1 MTTTAHILDGSGYR
15 EVKDLS
21 ELSAIVSQPNVTVW
35 LDTDERTEG
44 LCKVLLELLKLH
56 PLVLEDLFSDSNNP
70 KVEDWGEY
78 LYVVVHGVKQGD
90 QDKLE
95 IAPLELDL
103 VIGSNW
109 LFTHRS
115 PGFVAVNTLEAELR
129 RNPRALTRGP
139 AYVAHALLD
148 KLTDTYLPVAEY
160 IDDQVDE
167 IEKAIIDDPKPEL
180 LETMFSLKRAVQYIR
195 RQSVYQRDITQRL
208 SRGEFEQI
216 PEAALAFYRDLYD
229 QFVRVTDIAEGNRE
243 MLGVALQAHFT
254 MTANR
259 TNDAMKALTI
269 ISGLLMPQTVIAGVF
284 GMNFEN
290 IPGLK
295 SRVGF
300 SIAIVLML
308 VTSLAFYSYFK
319 RKRWI

>member
-1 MTTTAHILDGSGYR
+1 MTTTAHILDGNGYR
-15 EVKDLS
+15 EVK
-21 ELSAIVSQPNVTVW
+21 ELGELPALLAQPSMTVW
-35 LDTDERTEG
+35 LDTDERTDA
-44 LCKVLLELLKLH
+44 LCQVLVDVLRLH

-78 LYVVVHGVKQGD
+78 LYIVVHGVRQSAE
-90 QDKLE
+90 DKYV
-95 IAPLELDL
+95 IKPLELDL
-103 VIGSNW
+103 VIGTNW
-109 LFTHRS
+109 VFTHRS
-115 PGFVAVNTLEAELR
+115 AGFVAVKTLETELR

-148 KLTDTYLPVAEY
+148 KLTDTYLPIAEF
-160 IDDQVDE
+160 IDEEVDL
-167 IEKAIIDDPKPEL
+167 IEKAVIDDPKPEL
-180 LETMFSLKRAVQYIR
+180 LETMFSVKRAVQYIR

-229 QFVRVTDIAEGNRE
+229 QFVRVTDIAESNRE
-243 MLGVALQAHFT
+243 MLAVALQAHFT
-254 MTANR
+254 VTANR

-308 VTSLAFYSYFK
+308 ATSLAFYSYFK